1 MLGQLTQSVGGVIGD
16 DGVVVHTGK
25 GGIPSLVG
33 LLLALPD
40 VPGIAGV
47 AEDGHLAGLRLL
59 HGVEHDALDVVRV
72 DPDLEEVG
80 VTAHDQVLLG
90 VVGAGPVDPHV
101 GTAAGVLG
109 EGAGEVVGHLAPDL
123 TTGHD
128 DLHVLGELGIVG
140 LAPAH
145 VLLGA
150 ERQGLLQI
158 GVSLL
163 HLLEPLGHVVEEA
176 DIIGASHIPGVVSQN
191 GDLTHTGSDD
201 LGKLVLH
208 DLQISLVV
216 LLGVKAHSVVHK
228 GVQSKHKA
236 ALGGVAGLSQG
247 LDLGLQLLLGV
258 QLTPVGV
265 VLGVVLGGVEVRV
278 ELVVAAPSHQI
289 DPVLGAPGVAVVAL
303 DEATAGHVGPVLHM
317 ELLDGVAVHL
327 GEHMVQSGQAIEAG
341 VGVTAQ
347 HGDHTVLVVQDIGIQ
362 LVKQPV
368 GGHLQVLLGV
378 AVHIAAG
385 AVDTHQNVGLAA
397 DHLVRGGVG
406 DVPLQ
411 VQHLV
416 QAVLGVLVDAVLE
429 HHVDFIFD
437 NVVSTCIGHHMGI
450 GVNLIPGT
458 PRVLGLGLEGG
469 HCHTTR
475 SHHRSQGGRSESA
488 SHMGLT
494 RLSCLPS
501 HFASSLSYFGRWSFP
516 QKTKKARPPGA
527 TTTWSS

>member
-1 MLGQLTQSVGGVIGD
+1 MLGQLTQSIGGVIGN
-16 DGVVVHTGK
+16 GSVVVHAGE
-25 GGIPSLVG
+25 GSVPSLVS
-33 LLLALPD
+33 LLLSLPD
-40 VPGIAGV
+40 VPGIAGI
-47 AEDGHLAGLRLL
+47 AENGHLTGLRLL
-59 HGVEHDALDVVRV
+59 HGVEYDALDVIRV
-72 DPDLEEVG
+72 DTDLEEVR
-80 VTAHDQVLLG
+80 VTTHDQVLLG
-90 VVGAGPVDPHV
+90 VVSAGPVDPHV
-101 GTAAGVLG
+101 GTTAHGVG
-109 EGAGEVVGHLAPDL
+109 EGRGEVIGNLAPDL

-150 ERQGLLQI
+150 ERQGGLQI
-158 GVSLL
+158 GIGLL
-163 HLLEPLGHVVEEA
+163 HLHQPIAHVGEEA
-176 DIIGASHIPGVVSQN
+176 DIVVVAHVSGVVGQN
-191 GDLTHTGSDD
+191 GDLTHTGLDD
-201 LGKLVLH
+201 LGKLGLNGSQV
-208 DLQISLVV
+208 SLVV
-216 LLGVKAHSVVHK
+216 LLGVEAHRIVHK
-228 GVQSKHKA
+228 GVQRKHKA
-236 ALGGVAGLSQG
+236 ALGGVACLSQR
-247 LDLGLQLLLGV
+247 LDFRLQFLLGV
-258 QLTPVGV
+258 ERTPLSI

-278 ELVVAAPSHQI
+278 ELVVAAPGHQI
-289 DPVLGAPGVAVVAL
+289 DPVLGAPGVSVVTL
-303 DEATAGHVGPVLHM
+303 DEATAGHVGPVLHV

-327 GEHMVQSGQAIEAG
+327 GEHVVQAGQAVERS
-341 VGVTAQ
+341 VGITAQ
-347 HGDHTVLVVQDIGIQ
+347 HGDHAVLVVQDIGIQ

-429 HHVDFIFD
+429 HHVDFIFN